1 MERDQQKNRHRL
13 DEFNPGKPWLCYS
26 NGLIMNGFA
35 IIEL

>member
-1 MERDQQKNRHRL
+1 MVRGQQKNRYRL
-13 DEFNPGKPWLCYS
+13 EEFHPEKTWLCYS